1 VYRAQQMPSVYPP
14 GRTASLFPSNKRTSQ
29 ANIFGFDAA
38 SRAMRPKD
46 FPLLFS
52 NVAGSNAQFFG

>member
-1 VYRAQQMPSVYPP
+1 MPSVYPP
-14 GRTASLFPSNKRTSQ
+14 GRTASLFLKQRTSQ
-29 ANIFGFDAA
+29 ANILGFDAA

-52 NVAGSNAQFFG
+52 NVVAGSNAQFFG